1 MAYRTITLRQRELDQ
16 LLKSPRGTVG
26 QHMQATGTKVTREA
40 QRLAGSKLKRH
51 TGRYQGGFRSR
62 TISSSKGP
70 RVRVENSAPYA
81 GIIEK
86 GSRPHIILPRRGRV
100 LRFDVDGKTVF
111 ARRVDHPGTRAYRIL
126 ETALRRVVGRDS

>member
-26 QHMQATGTKVTREA
+26 QHMAATGGKVTREA
-40 QRLAGSKLKRH
+40 QRLAASKLKRG
-51 TGRYQGGFRSR
+51 TGRYQGSFRSR

-70 RVRVENSAPYA
+70 RVRVENTAPYA

-100 LRFDVDGKTVF
+100 LRFDAGGTTVF
-111 ARRVDHPGTRAYRIL
+111 TRRVDHPGTRPYRIL
-126 ETALRRVVGRDS
+126 ETALRRVVGRDT